1 MYYTVFYIVVQL
13 GVAAL
18 RHPSSAEGEAS
29 RNALVILVSGRIAW
43 HMTTTRG
50 FPVTQEA
57 PRIISGTVCSTRPCN
72 QRNQRSERLMA
83 EMMAFSELVTMEVSM
98 PTPHTMLVL
107 SSSPIWHST

>member
-13 GVAAL
+13 GVASL

-57 PRIISGTVCSTRPCN
+57 PRIICGTVCSAPRN

-83 EMMAFSELVTMEVSM
+83 EMMAFSELVTIEVSM

>member
-57 PRIISGTVCSTRPCN
+57 PRIICGTVCSAPCN

>member
-1 MYYTVFYIVVQL
+1 MERACRTCER
-13 GVAAL
+13 AHRMA
-18 RHPSSAEGEAS
+18 
-29 RNALVILVSGRIAW
+29 

-50 FPVTQEA
+50 FPVTLGS
-57 PRIISGTVCSTRPCN
+57 PSNHIRRVCSTRPCN
-72 QRNQRSERLMA
+72 QCNQRSERLMA